1 MSLPAV
7 AHDHGCEV
15 VAPTLL
21 NGPLLPFCSDS
32 AVAQSSSVGVRAM
45 SSWNAPVAE
54 LKPPTRTSSVVAC
67 AVVTTRRERALRVEQ
82 PGSSS
87 LQPSEVS
94 PPQPPVNTC
103 STVSNVV
110 AALQVENV
118 TSDPAGA
125 A

>member
-7 AHDHGCEV
+7 AHDHACDV

-21 NGPLLPFCSDS
+21 NGPLLPFCSGS
-32 AVAQSSSVGVRAM
+32 AVAQSSSTGVRAT
-45 SSWNAPVAE
+45 SRSNVPVADW
-54 LKPPTRTSSVVAC
+54 KPPTRTSSVVAC
-67 AVVTTRRERALRVEQ
+67 AVVTLRRERVPGEQ
-82 PGSSS
+82 VASSS

-94 PPQPPVNTC
+94 PPQPPENTC